1 MGGTTDHQPV
11 SSFTWDLTSDIWHN
25 MEVKHCTVRMRTN
38 RINRANRTFDTIWRS
53 NIVHWGWGQIELDFN
68 FVFKICFCLVYCLS
82 PMAQFCQFSNFSR
95 TKRFS
100 SVFGTIQR
108 NNRNVFM
115 LNLFLYLILY
125 SFFTT
130 PIASDCDTQAARGAT
145 L

>member
-1 MGGTTDHQPV
+1 
-11 SSFTWDLTSDIWHN
+11 
-25 MEVKHCTVRMRTN
+25 MEVKHCTLRMRTFN
-38 RINRANRTFDTIWRS
+38 TIWRS
-53 NIVHWGWGQIELDFN
+53 NIVHWGWGKIELDFN

-125 SFFTT
+125 SFFYNSHCSRLWHTGCCWRCNIVKTWKYRVYSWFMTT
-130 PIASDCDTQAARGAT
+130 SLNGLCINLKFRCEN
-145 L
+145 LE